1 MKSHW
6 SAKETREKV
15 DAGREL
21 SGESC
26 GFPYLVTTRMP
37 RVSCTPRQ
45 DKAAYAPF
53 CKGKAHKVRGT
64 HQGLQEIGGVG
75 HPLIGLRFRVWV

>member
-1 MKSHW
+1 M
-6 SAKETREKV
+6 R
-15 DAGREL
+15 
-21 SGESC
+21 GESYQ
-26 GFPYLVTTRMP
+26 GRAAVSPYLVTTRMP